1 MARNGSSACV
11 TQGPLGPDL
20 HITQWLGRRNH
31 RAAGRRRV
39 AKPRAYPPNLV
50 GRWCSICSPWH
61 AGSYPGAY
69 RLLGMLCDIGPEQAR
84 LYIQG
89 RRPLPAHHALVL
101 AEHVERFD
109 GPSLARELRAYA
121 AARQRTIAKH
131 IPRRPGGNLADEDPA
146 AAQETSRVSRLRK
159 CAASAPIIFRIRGG
173 RI

>member
-1 MARNGSSACV
+1 MARNGPSACV

-20 HITQWLGRRNH
+20 HITQWLGRTNH

-50 GRWCSICSPWH
+50 GRWCSICAPWH

-121 AARQRTIAKH
+121 AARQRTIGKH